1 MCKVGTGPTFPLQC
15 FSALFPIDGW
25 SPVCHLLALVI
36 LSEYCLSRKVE
47 KWRELEGFS
56 IQSRQKHVLE
66 DHGRH
71 MDKGNGSDI
80 AGINSYWDTFSP
92 NRWMIPPIGSVHLLT
107 WGGGSWSIYWVE
119 MQCNEVK
126 KEQKKLLW
134 PMTVVWCWIESIS
147 WNWEIDKLVTW
158 WLSWLNME
166 MVFSLV
172 ALPTS
177 TCWPGNAHTIST
189 LAKKDL
195 LKRGGE
201 INAAISSYCI
211 CGHILWYLHHIIY
224 LVFV

>member
-66 DHGRH
+66 DHGRY

-107 WGGGSWSIYWVE
+107 WGGGFVEYILSIKPLP
-119 MQCNEVK
+119 MQWRRKNYFNPYDCRVVLDRK
-126 KEQKKLLW
+126 HKLELRDW
-134 PMTVVWCWIESIS
+134 QVGDVVV
-147 WNWEIDKLVTW
+147 KLVEHGNG
-158 WLSWLNME
+158 L
-166 MVFSLV
+166 LV
-172 ALPTS
+172 GRPA
-177 TCWPGNAHTIST
+177 NVH
-189 LAKKDL
+189 L
-195 LKRGGE
+195 LTG
-201 INAAISSYCI
+201 
-211 CGHILWYLHHIIY
+211 
-224 LVFV
+224 

>member
-107 WGGGSWSIYWVE
+107 WGGGFIEDILSIKPLP
-119 MQCNEVK
+119 MQWEK
-126 KEQKKLLW
+126 KTTIIFTHT
-134 PMTVVWCWIESIS
+134 TVVWCWIEN